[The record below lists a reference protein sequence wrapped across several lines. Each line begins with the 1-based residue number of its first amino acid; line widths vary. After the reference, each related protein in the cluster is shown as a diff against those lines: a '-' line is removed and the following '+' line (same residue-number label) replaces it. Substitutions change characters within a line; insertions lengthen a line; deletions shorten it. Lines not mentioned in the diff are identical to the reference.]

1 MERSDI
7 FLDPKVLNSDNNQ
20 IDLGNFDLETIT
32 KIIQKLTL
40 KDITF
45 DLSSTVSYTV
55 DVNSSNVTPQ
65 SVNKTLSDKFSN
77 TEITLDSGVGY
88 FKNLISGELNFDLLD
103 VFCDFTYVD
112 KKKYD
117 KSLSP
122 VLFDIK
128 KCDDSSYNLNLK
140 LASLNKDLLVRAG
153 LDNLEDILFSADP
166 KIVSSNRWN
175 IIAQG
180 QHQFSVGA
188 RKKELLMINSINEY
202 LNSPNLDLLKT
213 LQVIIYGEF
222 NIDRHTN
229 GVNTFTSEQ
238 ILENYKDVINK
249 CTYFSFN
256 KTKRSGHRSK
266 LEID

>member
-1 MERSDI
+1 M
-7 FLDPKVLNSDNNQ
+7 
-20 IDLGNFDLETIT
+20 
-32 KIIQKLTL
+32 
-40 KDITF
+40 
-45 DLSSTVSYTV
+45 
-55 DVNSSNVTPQ
+55 
-65 SVNKTLSDKFSN
+65 
-77 TEITLDSGVGY
+77 
-88 FKNLISGELNFDLLD
+88 LD